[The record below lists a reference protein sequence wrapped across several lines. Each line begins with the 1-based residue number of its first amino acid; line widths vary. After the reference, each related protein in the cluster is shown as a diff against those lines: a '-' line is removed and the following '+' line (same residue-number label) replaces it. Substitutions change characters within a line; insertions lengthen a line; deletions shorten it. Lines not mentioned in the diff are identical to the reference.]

1 MSLKSGLI
9 QIFFSHIKRE
19 FLINFRSLI
28 DVISIISFM
37 ILIIT
42 LFVLGIGPFEEKLK
56 LVSNAIFWIGLILA
70 IIPSLEK
77 TLQRDYD
84 NGWLDQAITSP
95 TSMELILLSKS
106 LAYWLIVIIPLLIS
120 LPLFIVLLNIN
131 LKLIPWLLVSIL
143 VGGLSI
149 SLIGIIGS
157 ALTLGAKRGNILLPI
172 LIIPLIIPILI
183 FGVGIS
189 EAVRIDE
196 SPVGNLSGGERQGVA
211 IARAIYNNAELIV
224 LDEPTTALSLIET
237 QKVFDF
243 VDNVKKSGRSVLFI
257 GHNIYHVYDI
267 SDRFIVLDRGEVV
280 HQLNKNDIEGPEAL
294 MKVMKDAVS
303 KH

>member
-1 MSLKSGLI
+1 MSLQSSFI
-9 QIFFSHIKRE
+9 QIFISHIKRE
-19 FLINFRSLI
+19 FLINFRSLV

-37 ILIIT
+37 ILIVT

-84 NGWLDQAITSP
+84 NGWLDQTITSP
-95 TSMELILLSKS
+95 LPLEFILLSKS
-106 LAYWLIVIIPLLIS
+106 IAYWLIIIVPLLIS
-120 LPLFIVLLNIN
+120 LPFFVILLNISF
-131 LKLIPWLLVSIL
+131 KLIPWLFISIII
-143 VGGLSI
+143 GGLSI

-189 EAVRIDE
+189 EAVIINE
-196 SPVGNLSGGERQGVA
+196 SPVGNLFLLIGFTLIYLVISPFISAFLIRIA
-211 IARAIYNNAELIV
+211 ISR
-224 LDEPTTALSLIET
+224 
-237 QKVFDF
+237 
-243 VDNVKKSGRSVLFI
+243 
-257 GHNIYHVYDI
+257 
-267 SDRFIVLDRGEVV
+267 
-280 HQLNKNDIEGPEAL
+280 
-294 MKVMKDAVS
+294 
-303 KH
+303 